1 MRQIAQVQDKKSRG
15 DVLLNDPDD
24 DAGVYNCVGGAD
36 DGGDV
41 ENDDGDS
48 DDNDDQGKL
57 GAVRRTSCWTNP
69 DSALLWRGRRSGDD
83 RLITL
88 VSHQKHCIN
97 YKCCNKH

>member
-1 MRQIAQVQDKKSRG
+1 M
-15 DVLLNDPDD
+15 NDPED
-24 DAGVYNCVGGAD
+24 DAGVYNCVGSD
-36 DGGDV
+36 DYGGDV
-41 ENDDGDS
+41 ENDDGDNN
-48 DDNDDQGKL
+48 DDDDQGKL